1 MAMQAQISQQL
12 TCGRNRLRSPG
23 PQASFH
29 CIKQRGDK
37 PSLNFSVAALSPS
50 LQQRCDEWLAL
61 DRDPSTVSEA
71 IQAIDTDNEAL
82 LQDCLGQR
90 LAFGTAGLRGIMG
103 FGFNRMNQVVVQ
115 QTTQG
120 FCNYLREQ
128 AGPKLAS
135 QGVTIGFDGRHHSKE
150 FAHLA
155 AAVFVSQNVPVH
167 LFSEVVPTPFV
178 AGAVTYKGCAGGIM
192 ITASHNPKQYN
203 GYKVYWGNGC
213 QIIPPHDVG
222 IAAAINSQTELWD
235 LPSDVTSSELVKDP
249 LHMVTQ
255 RYYYALQQDL
265 SFRPRQD
272 NPKAAPVVYTPLHGV
287 GLPWVQ
293 KAFTSFNLPPPIPV
307 VEQALPDPDFPTL
320 TFPNPEEGPGV
331 LDLAFA
337 TAKAHGARLVLA
349 NDPDADRFAAAEQH
363 PNTGAW
369 RIFSG
374 NEIGILLAHWLW
386 CCWRRDHMDDDPACV
401 VMLASAVSSKM
412 LQAMAQEERFKFD
425 ETLTGFKWL
434 GHRALELQQAG
445 FTPLFAFE
453 EAIGFMFGGAPG
465 SIKDKD
471 GVAAA
476 AVFAEMAAD
485 LNHWGIS
492 VAQHLQSLRDLY
504 GYFETRSSY
513 FTSDRPA
520 DIRAVFQRL
529 RHEGNYPKA
538 LAGVEITAVRDLDSG
553 LDTAQ
558 AEGRSRLPWQKGD
571 LMLTFTLDNVH
582 TLTLRASGTEP
593 KLKYYLEVFDEDDAA
608 TAINLADKL
617 EDAIATE
624 LVLPEKHGLIP
635 KHNNLIQA
643 ETE

>member
-1 MAMQAQISQQL
+1 MAMQAQISQQV
-12 TCGRNRLRSPG
+12 TSGPCRLRSPG
-23 PQASFH
+23 PQACSY
-29 CIKQRGDK
+29 CIKQHVQKARLK
-37 PSLNFSVAALSPS
+37 FSVAALSPS

-61 DRDPSTVSEA
+61 DTDFNTVSEA
-71 IQAIDTDNEAL
+71 SQAIDTENEAL

-120 FCNYLREQ
+120 FCKYLQEQ
-128 AGPKLAS
+128 AGPKLAT
-135 QGVTIGFDGRHHSKE
+135 QGVAIGYDGRHHSKE

-155 AAVFVSQNVPVH
+155 AAVFVSQNVRVH

-222 IAAAINSQTELWD
+222 IAAAIDAQTELWD

-272 NPKAAPVVYTPLHGV
+272 NCKAAPVVYTPLHGV

-293 KAFTSFNLPPPIPV
+293 K
-307 VEQALPDPDFPTL
+307 ALPDPDFPTL

-337 TAKAHGARLVLA
+337 TARAHGAKLVLA
-349 NDPDADRFAAAEQH
+349 NDPDADRFAAAEQD
-363 PNTGAW
+363 PQTGAW

-386 CCWRRDHMDDDPACV
+386 CCWRRDHMDNDPACV

-453 EAIGFMFGGAPG
+453 EAIGFMFAGAPG

-471 GVAAA
+471 G
-476 AVFAEMAAD
+476 
-485 LNHWGIS
+485 
-492 VAQHLQSLRDLY
+492 
-504 GYFETRSSY
+504 SSCC
-513 FTSDRPA
+513 
-520 DIRAVFQRL
+520 L
-529 RHEGNYPKA
+529 C
-538 LAGVEITAVRDLDSG
+538 
-553 LDTAQ
+553 
-558 AEGRSRLPWQKGD
+558 
-571 LMLTFTLDNVH
+571 
-582 TLTLRASGTEP
+582 
-593 KLKYYLEVFDEDDAA
+593 
-608 TAINLADKL
+608 
-617 EDAIATE
+617 
-624 LVLPEKHGLIP
+624 
-635 KHNNLIQA
+635 
-643 ETE
+643 

>member
-12 TCGRNRLRSPG
+12 TCGRGPLRSPG
-23 PQASFH
+23 LQASSQ
-29 CIKQRGDK
+29 CIKQLSHKLRL
-37 PSLNFSVAALSPS
+37 SSSVAALSPS

-61 DRDPSTVSEA
+61 DTDSSTVSEA

-120 FCNYLREQ
+120 FCQYLQKQ
-128 AGPKLAS
+128 AGPKLAT
-135 QGVTIGFDGRHHSKE
+135 QGVAIGYDGRHHSKE

-155 AAVFVSQNVPVH
+155 AAVFVSQNVRVH

-178 AGAVTYKGCAGGIM
+178 AGAVTYK
-192 ITASHNPKQYN
+192 
-203 GYKVYWGNGC
+203 
-213 QIIPPHDVG
+213 IIPPHDVG
-222 IAAAINSQTELWD
+222 IAAAIDAQTELWD
-235 LPSDVTSSELVKDP
+235 LPSDVTCSELVKDP

-337 TAKAHGARLVLA
+337 TAKAHGAKLVLA
-349 NDPDADRFAAAEQH
+349 NDPDADRFAAAEQD
-363 PNTGAW
+363 PTTGTW

-453 EAIGFMFGGAPG
+453 EAIGFMFAGPPG

-485 LNHWGIS
+485 LNQWGIT

-513 FTSDRPA
+513 FTSDKPA
-520 DIRAVFQRL
+520 DIQAVFQRL

-593 KLKYYLEVFDEDDAA
+593 KLKYYLEVSDEDDATIA
-608 TAINLADKL
+608 MALADKL
-617 EDAIATE
+617 EAAIATE

-635 KHNNLIQA
+635 NQNNLIQ
-643 ETE
+643 TEIE